1 MKIAIMQPYF
11 FPYIGQFQ
19 LIHASDRFILCD
31 DVQYIR
37 HGWINRNRV
46 LKPNEGYYYITV
58 PLAKHS
64 SVEPIKNIRVID
76 GYDWKQKIMRQ
87 VEHYKKKA
95 PFYPQV
101 CSMLTACFST
111 SETNIAKLNAVCFK
125 TVCDYIGIDFT
136 VEISSELGLDYSN
149 IHQTDEWAIRLSEQL
164 GASEYLNPVGGIN
177 LYSREKFRESNITL
191 RFLQPKIRTYNQGR
205 PTFEPALS
213 IIDVMMFNAPS
224 EIKTMLN
231 DYELL

>member
-19 LIHASDRFILCD
+19 LIHATDRFVLCD

-46 LKPNEGYYYITV
+46 LKPNEGFYYVTV

-64 SVEPIKNIRVID
+64 SSDLIRNIRVMDDD
-76 GYDWKQKIMRQ
+76 GWKQKILRQ

-95 PFYPQV
+95 PFYSNV
-101 CSMLTACFST
+101 CCLLSNCLATAET
-111 SETNIAKLNAVCFK
+111 SIAKLNGTCLKAVCA
-125 TVCDYIGIDFT
+125 YIGIDFT
-136 VEISSELGLDYSN
+136 VEISSEMGLDYSN
-149 IHQTDEWAIRLSEQL
+149 VRSTDEWAIRICEQL
-164 GASEYLNPVGGIN
+164 GASEYLNPIGGIT
-177 LYSREKFRESNITL
+177 LYEKKKFREHELGL
-191 RFLQPKIRTYNQGR
+191 RFLQPTIRSYNQGR
-205 PTFEPALS
+205 NGFEPSLS
-213 IIDVMMFNAPS
+213 ILDVMMFNSPDQ
-224 EIKTMLN
+224 IKAMLN